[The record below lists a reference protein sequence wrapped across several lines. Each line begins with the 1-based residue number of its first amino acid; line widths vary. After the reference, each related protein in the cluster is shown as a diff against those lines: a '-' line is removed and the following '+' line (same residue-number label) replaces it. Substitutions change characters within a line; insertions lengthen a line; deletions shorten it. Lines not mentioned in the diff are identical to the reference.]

1 MLGKHMIAQNPLL
14 QINVR
19 RAVIPKIHKLF
30 AIMSFEKANNI
41 LWRFKQQ
48 INARYQMIIIIWTM
62 SSSRFKE

>member
-1 MLGKHMIAQNPLL
+1 MFGKHMIAQNPLL

-30 AIMSFEKANNI
+30 AIMSFEKTNNI
-41 LWRFKQQ
+41 LWLFKQQ

-62 SSSRFKE
+62 SRSRFKE